1 MVVVDEAEYRA
12 LPACDRRG
20 PRLIVR
26 WRWATSPARSQH
38 ARQALTLAAEDDVIR
53 RTQATSLL
61 GIAEYASGDLGAAE
75 RSLLAFQARMWQVGD
90 VADALG
96 ITFILANIWLAQGRL
111 RKAVSAY
118 RQVLQ
123 LATQRSRA
131 AHRHVGSVSRS
142 QRTAHRTRRSRSA
155 PRSTWRPRGRWVSRP
170 H

>member
-1 MVVVDEAEYRA
+1 M
-12 LPACDRRG
+12 
-20 PRLIVR
+20 
-26 WRWATSPARSQH
+26 
-38 ARQALTLAAEDDVIR
+38 IR

-118 RQVLQ
+118 RQALQ
-123 LATQRSRA
+123 LAENRGA
-131 AHRHVGSVSRS
+131 ALVLGTSDLHRGLSELLCE
-142 QRTAHRTRRSRSA
+142 QGDPELRRS
-155 PRSTWRPRGRWVSRP
+155 TC
-170 H
+170 